1 MTPKPQNENENTITS
16 LLRPF
21 LNSIPKLPNTKDEE
35 NLCNTAWEILQK
47 LPPEIQ
53 KRISQNPEIAMAI
66 AKIVL
71 GGGGY
76 GDVILWV
83 ARWLFEHSSLEIV
96 LLDGGG
102 EEGEVDKVK
111 FGLRNA
117 LKTKAKL

>member
-1 MTPKPQNENENTITS
+1 
-16 LLRPF
+16 
-21 LNSIPKLPNTKDEE
+21 
-35 NLCNTAWEILQK
+35 
-47 LPPEIQ
+47 
-53 KRISQNPEIAMAI
+53 MAI

-76 GDVILWV
+76 GDVVLWV
-83 ARWLFEHSSLEIV
+83 ARWLFEYSSLKIV
-96 LLDGGG
+96 LLDGGEG